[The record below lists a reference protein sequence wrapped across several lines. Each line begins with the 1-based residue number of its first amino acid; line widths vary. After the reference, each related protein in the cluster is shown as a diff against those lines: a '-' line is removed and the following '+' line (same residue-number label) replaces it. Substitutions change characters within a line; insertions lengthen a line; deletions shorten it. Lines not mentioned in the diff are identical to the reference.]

1 MQQPCPTGLHAL
13 GHLILMGRGFAYAYK
28 AGQRPYGQPAGGFR
42 DSSPR
47 PQTVGSSR
55 NIQRMQPIAP
65 SVPEPEVSKC
75 SSLTRDG
82 APCKGRPVGGG
93 DLCVFHLPKE

>member
-1 MQQPCPTGLHAL
+1 M
-13 GHLILMGRGFAYAYK
+13 
-28 AGQRPYGQPAGGFR
+28 
-42 DSSPR
+42 
-47 PQTVGSSR
+47 
-55 NIQRMQPIAP
+55 AP

-82 APCKGRPVGGG
+82 APCKGRPVGDG